1 MPPLQ
6 CRPGEN
12 GQSFVKIYPNIR
24 LLFKSSL
31 FFLFL
36 GTMATGKKAKPSYVN
51 AIIGVSL
58 VLFLLGTLGWLVLNG
73 RALTRAFKEDV
84 EVAVDFHDNTKDENV
99 QRMKDILDKQPFV
112 RESKV
117 ITKEEALKMQSD
129 IEGQNIGEFLG
140 YNPLFTSIVLKLHAG
155 YVNKDSLE
163 KVKQFIMQSNV
174 VRDVTYPKLVVD
186 QMNSN
191 FRKIGIV
198 LGAIS
203 LILFIVVVVL
213 IDNTVRLA
221 MFSNRFLIKTMQMV
235 GATRWFISRP
245 FDRRAVINGLI
256 SGIIAVAGLWMVISF
271 AQKQLPALTVLND
284 NMMLVLLMF
293 MMIVMGILISVVST
307 HRSVVKYLKMHVDDL
322 Y

>member
-1 MPPLQ
+1 M
-6 CRPGEN
+6 
-12 GQSFVKIYPNIR
+12 S
-24 LLFKSSL
+24 
-31 FFLFL
+31 
-36 GTMATGKKAKPSYVN
+36 TGKKAKPSYAN

-84 EVAVDFHDNTKDENV
+84 EVAVDFHDNTKDDNV
-99 QRMKDILDKQPFV
+99 QRMKEMLDKQPFV
-112 RESKV
+112 RESRI
-117 ITKEEALKMQSD
+117 ITKEEAIKMQSE
-129 IEGQNIGEFLG
+129 IEGQNIQEFLG
-140 YNPLFTSIVLKLHAG
+140 YNPLFTSIVLKLHSG

-163 KVKQFIMQSNV
+163 RVKQFIMQSNV
-174 VRDVTYPKLVVD
+174 VRDVTYPKVVVE
-186 QMNSN
+186 QMNNN
-191 FRKIGIV
+191 FRKIGII

-245 FDRRAVINGLI
+245 FDQRAVVNGLI
-256 SGIIAVAGLWMVISF
+256 SGVISVSALWLVISF
-271 AQKQLPALTVLND
+271 AQKQLPAISVLND
-284 NMMLVLLMF
+284 TGMLIFLMV
-293 MMIVMGILISVVST
+293 MMIVLGILISLVST